1 MTCHAS
7 MPIFLKISVY
17 TLTLTNNGQI
27 HENITVARKL
37 MKEKEAIALQLL
49 QQGRSFESATE

>member
-1 MTCHAS
+1 MRS

>member
-1 MTCHAS
+1 
-7 MPIFLKISVY
+7 MPIFLNISVY